1 LILYAP
7 RCTVNGMIWT
17 HDGTIRSAL
26 WIGGGQWAGKTT
38 VAGLLT
44 DRYGLIHYHYDQFD
58 IRVHED
64 RRVAARARRGE
75 PTAPPDWEAYWIASS
90 PRETA
95 ERTLAGFAE
104 SFPWVLD
111 VLRGLVAPRPVLL
124 DGWGLRPELVAAA
137 TGDVRRM
144 VVIVPT
150 DGWRLRQAATLPRAG
165 AVSARVSDPALAQR
179 NRLER
184 DRLIAADAVRK
195 AHEHGIP
202 VIEVDGARPPESIAD
217 EVADRFRPFLP

>member
-1 LILYAP
+1 M
-7 RCTVNGMIWT
+7 NWT
-17 HDGTIRSAL
+17 LDGTIRAAL

-44 DRYGLIHYHYDQFD
+44 DRHGLVHCHYDQLD
-58 IRVHED
+58 IRVFED
-64 RRVAARARRGE
+64 RRAAARARRGE
-75 PTAPPDWEAYWIASS
+75 TVAPPDWEAYWISSS

-111 VLRGLVAPRPVLL
+111 VLRGLVSPRPVLV
-124 DGWGLRPELVAAA
+124 DGWGLRPELVAAV
-137 TGDVRRM
+137 TDDVRRM

-150 DGWRLRQAATLPRAG
+150 DEWRLHQAAALPRAR

-184 DRLIAADAVRK
+184 DRLVAADAVRR
-195 AHEHGIP
+195 AHQHGIR
-202 VIEVDGARPPESIAD
+202 VIEVDGSRGPDAIAD
-217 EVADRFRPFLP
+217 ELAEHFHPYLPA